1 MLLLLA
7 MPLLAGA
14 WRAVG
19 VAVAVLIPVAV
30 AFARVGL
37 GVHYLTDVTAGLV
50 LGVAWLTV
58 TSAVFEWWRRDVGLP
73 PAPVTEA
80 EPEVAEGVP
89 EPRAG

>member
-1 MLLLLA
+1 
-7 MPLLAGA
+7 
-14 WRAVG
+14 
-19 VAVAVLIPVAV
+19 VAVLAV
-30 AFARVGL
+30 LTVCFARVGL
-37 GVHYLTDVTAGLV
+37 GVHYLSDVSAGV
-50 LGVAWLTV
+50 LIGVAWLAV